1 MKEVVYNFIGKKF
14 VVTGASSGMGRQVV
28 IELVEAGA
36 SVLAIARNE
45 NKLKELVALY
55 PEKIQYS
62 LCDVRN
68 KENLECAI
76 ANFVKAYGKI
86 NGCVHAAGILG
97 LTPLKMFDNDF
108 AHDIMDVSFWAGVSL
123 IQIVTKN
130 RYSEIGSSSVL
141 FSSAGAHSAEKG
153 MFAYASTK
161 AAMQVAVRS
170 IAKEISNKGHRVN
183 TISPGWVKTMMTE
196 NTDKTIDV
204 NFIIEQHLLGAGSPK
219 DVSGMVLF
227 LLSDR
232 AKWITGTDVIVDGG
246 YLA

>member
-1 MKEVVYNFIGKKF
+1 
-14 VVTGASSGMGRQVV
+14 
-28 IELVEAGA
+28 
-36 SVLAIARNE
+36 
-45 NKLKELVALY
+45 
-55 PEKIQYS
+55 
-62 LCDVRN
+62 
-68 KENLECAI
+68 
-76 ANFVKAYGKI
+76 
-86 NGCVHAAGILG
+86 
-97 LTPLKMFDNDF
+97 MFDNDF

-183 TISPGWVKTMMTE
+183 TISPGWVKTIMTE

-204 NFIIEQHLLGAGSPK
+204 NCIIEQHLLGAVSPE
-219 DVSGMVLF
+219 DVSVMVLF